1 MKFNL
6 IPAIFFVAGTAMYA
20 FNIIDRLRWT
30 VGMFSVD
37 ARMDVACIAV
47 LGILAHL
54 AFAPK
59 ATT

>member
-6 IPAIFFVAGTAMYA
+6 IPAIFFAAGTAMYG

-37 ARMDVACIAV
+37 SRMDVVCIAV
-47 LGILAHL
+47 LGILAHM
-54 AFAPK
+54 AFTPK
-59 ATT
+59 AAG